1 MSIDSLAQRRM
12 VLALAAVAALMSLQ
26 QARAEGDAVRA
37 AQGTLQRTLGAK
49 SAAFELKEIPK
60 ENGLDVFVVS
70 AKDGKVSVAG
80 SSGVAISRG
89 AYEYIRR
96 ACHGLVTWEGS
107 RLPLPDKLPDFAE
120 MRAVCPNRYR
130 HYFNVC
136 TFGYT
141 MTWWDWNRWEREID
155 WMALHGINMPLAMTG
170 TEYVWQQVWRDL
182 GVTDQ
187 ELDAYFTG
195 PAFLPWHRMGNIN
208 THMGPL
214 SQKWQE
220 GQRDLQKKILARER
234 ELGMTPV
241 VPGFSGFV
249 PPGYARA
256 HPDAKIRKSTA
267 WAGFD
272 STLLLDARDP
282 MFVEIGR
289 KYIETYRREF
299 GTDHLYLADS
309 FNEMPPQTDPEHKL
323 DDLKA
328 AGEAVFKAITAGD
341 PEGVWVMQGWLFFNE
356 RSYWGADEVKAL
368 LSAVPNDRMILLDL
382 ACDLMQVWK
391 LHAPFREKQWICC
404 TLHNFGQ
411 ATPLFGD
418 LQDFGTRPVATLHD
432 AGRGNMV
439 GMGITMEGIEQNAI
453 LYELLTDMMWRDQP
467 ADMDAWIGEYI
478 GCRYGD
484 YPKEMKEAWL
494 LMRRC
499 VYTPGGL
506 PQFGSALSAN
516 YYRRPRIET
525 GGEVGPDIV
534 DLRRIVGLYLDCAD
548 RFGGNP
554 LYQRDLVDIEKRF
567 LEECA
572 MGILHGVMT
581 AYDAGDEKTLG
592 EEAKSYLELL
602 ADMDRLLDTQPPHRL
617 SEWIRAARQ
626 WGQDAASQDFYERN
640 ARMQITVWGGP
651 MLYDYASKEWSGL
664 TADFYA
670 ERWRKFFD
678 ELKRTVKAHDLD
690 AAAWDKSIAE
700 WETKWTQRTD
710 LPKATPAK
718 DAVELARSLF
728 KKYEKAAEESAPPRG
743 IAVGKPVTVSGGTE
757 QGHEPKYAVDGSA
770 ANRDFGWYASPA
782 PQWLQIDLEQ
792 AADIGAV
799 TVYPYWDGK
808 RYYQYTVEVSMDG
821 KEWKPVVDMSKN
833 TKPATA
839 RGHAH
844 TFAATKAR
852 YVRVNMLNNSAN
864 VGVHLIEVRVF
875 AAK

>member
-1 MSIDSLAQRRM
+1 MYRNLFLQRRI
-12 VLALAAVAALMSLQ
+12 VLALAGVVTLMNPQ
-26 QARAEGDAVRA
+26 QAQSRGDAVRA
-37 AQGTLQRTLGAK
+37 AQGVLQRTLGPKA
-49 SAAFELKEIPK
+49 AAFELKEVPR

-96 ACHGLVTWEGS
+96 ACRGLVTWEGS

-120 MRAVCPNRYR
+120 LRVACPHRYR

-170 TEYVWQQVWRDL
+170 TEYIWQLVWRDL

-208 THMGPL
+208 RHLGPL
-214 SQKWQE
+214 SHQWQE
-220 GQRDLQKKILARER
+220 AQRDLQKKILARER

-256 HPDAKIRKSTA
+256 HPDARIRKSTA
-267 WAGFD
+267 WAGFE

-299 GTDHLYLADS
+299 GSDHLYLADS
-309 FNEMPPQTDPEHKL
+309 FNEMPPQTDPQHKL

-341 PEGVWVMQGWLFFNE
+341 PDGVWVMQGWLFFNE
-356 RSYWGADEVKAL
+356 RSYWGAEEVKAL

-382 ACDLMQVWK
+382 ACDLMPVWK

-432 AGRGNMV
+432 AGRGNLI

-453 LYELLTDMMWRDQP
+453 LYELLTDMMWREQP
-467 ADMDAWIGEYI
+467 VDVDGWIGEYLA
-478 GCRYGD
+478 CRYGD
-484 YPKEMKEAWL
+484 YPREMKAAWQ
-494 LMRRC
+494 LMRHC
-499 VYTPGGL
+499 VYTAGGL

-525 GGEVGPDIV
+525 GGEVGPHIG

-572 MGILHGVMT
+572 MGILHRVMT
-581 AYDAGDEKTLG
+581 AYDTRDEKTLAV
-592 EEAKSYLELL
+592 EARRYLELL
-602 ADMDRLLDTQPPHRL
+602 ADLDRLLDSQPPHRL

-626 WGQDAASQDFYERN
+626 WGPDAAAQDYYERN
-640 ARMQITVWGGP
+640 ARTQVTIWGGP
-651 MLYDYASKEWSGL
+651 MLYDYAAKEWSGL

-670 ERWRKFFD
+670 ERWRRFFD
-678 ELKRTVKAHDLD
+678 ELKRTVKAQDFDL
-690 AAAWDKSIAE
+690 AAWDKSIAA
-700 WETKWTQRTD
+700 WEAKWTQRTD
-710 LPKATPAK
+710 LPKSSPAN
-718 DAVELARSLF
+718 DTVGLARALF
-728 KKYEKAAEESAPPRG
+728 KKYEKMAEEAPPPRG

-757 QGHEPKYAVDGSA
+757 RGHGPEFAVDGSA
-770 ANRDFGWYASPA
+770 ANRDFGWYASPY

-792 AADIGAV
+792 PADIGAA
-799 TVYPYWDGK
+799 TVYPYWDGQ
-808 RYYQYTVEVSMDG
+808 RHYQYTVELSMDG
-821 KEWKPVVDMSKN
+821 KEWTPAVDMSKN
-833 TKPATA
+833 TRPATA

-844 TFAATKAR
+844 TFTATKAR
-852 YVRVNMLNNSAN
+852 YVRVNLLHNSAN
-864 VGVHLIEVRVF
+864 LGVHLIEVRVF